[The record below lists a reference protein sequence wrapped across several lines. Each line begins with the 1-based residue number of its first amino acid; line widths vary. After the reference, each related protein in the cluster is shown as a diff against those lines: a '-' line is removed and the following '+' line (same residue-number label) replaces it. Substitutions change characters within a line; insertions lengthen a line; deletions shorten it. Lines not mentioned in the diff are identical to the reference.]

1 MDYTKFLYGK
11 NKEKNSFKLNLT
23 NNYIKES
30 IQTLKDIK
38 KANYILQNHHKFNYK
53 FELDEYFAY
62 FLKEKNGFISSFRQN
77 ILISKSNPDI
87 SEDTLTIYKEI
98 LSILNSNLDNLITNF
113 KMIKQNMYKKA
124 KYQEKFLEKKFN
136 FFADKE
142 TEDAVQIKSLKD
154 VPNKIKKFFVKNL
167 PFDIENVEEKIKKFV
182 VKNLPF
188 DIENVEDKIK
198 NKYKEASNVVEILM
212 DKEKQNF
219 EKTKKILFDL
229 SSLVTSV
236 QKKLHAQ
243 GEMTKNILFN
253 SFKSVENVEQ
263 GNKHLKQAKEYQKGR
278 GLIIGIVFIILGLF
292 LLIYDR

>member
-124 KYQEKFLEKKFN
+124 KYQEKFFEKKFN

-154 VPNKIKKFFVKNL
+154 VPN
-167 PFDIENVEEKIKKFV
+167 KIKKFV

-278 GLIIGIVFIILGLF
+278 GIIIGIVFIILGLF

>member
-124 KYQEKFLEKKFN
+124 KYQEKFFEKKFN

-142 TEDAVQIKSLKD
+142 TEDTVQIKSLKD
-154 VPNKIKKFFVKNL
+154 VPN
-167 PFDIENVEEKIKKFV
+167 KIKKFV

-229 SSLVTSV
+229 SSLVNSV

>member
-11 NKEKNSFKLNLT
+11 NKEKNSFKLNLI

-124 KYQEKFLEKKFN
+124 KHQEKFFEKKFN

-142 TEDAVQIKSLKD
+142 TEDTVQIKSLKD
-154 VPNKIKKFFVKNL
+154 VPN
-167 PFDIENVEEKIKKFV
+167 KIKKFV

>member
-11 NKEKNSFKLNLT
+11 NKEKNSFKLNLI

-124 KYQEKFLEKKFN
+124 KYQEKFFEKKFN

-142 TEDAVQIKSLKD
+142 TEDTVQIKSLKD
-154 VPNKIKKFFVKNL
+154 VPN
-167 PFDIENVEEKIKKFV
+167 KIKKFV

>member
-62 FLKEKNGFISSFRQN
+62 FLKEKNGFISSFRQY
-77 ILISKSNPDI
+77 ILLSKSNPDI

-124 KYQEKFLEKKFN
+124 KYQEKFFEKKIN
-136 FFADKE
+136 FFAEKE
-142 TEDAVQIKSLKD
+142 EGSASQIKSLKD
-154 VPNKIKKFFVKNL
+154 VPN
-167 PFDIENVEEKIKKFV
+167 KIKKFV

>member
-124 KYQEKFLEKKFN
+124 KYQEKFFEKKFN

-142 TEDAVQIKSLKD
+142 MEDTVQIKSLKD
-154 VPNKIKKFFVKNL
+154 VPNKIKKF
-167 PFDIENVEEKIKKFV
+167 V

-188 DIENVEDKIK
+188 DIGGVEDKIK

>member
-11 NKEKNSFKLNLT
+11 NKGKNAFKLNLT

-62 FLKEKNGFISSFRQN
+62 FLKEKNGFISSFRQH

-124 KYQEKFLEKKFN
+124 KYQEKFFEKKFN
-136 FFADKE
+136 FFAEKE
-142 TEDAVQIKSLKD
+142 KEDTSQIKSLKD
-154 VPNKIKKFFVKNL
+154 VPNKIKKFVIKNL
-167 PFDIENVEEKIKKFV
+167 PFDLENVEEKIK
-182 VKNLPF
+182 
-188 DIENVEDKIK
+188 D
-198 NKYKEASNVVEILM
+198 KYKEASNVVEILM

-229 SSLVTSV
+229 SDLVTSV

-278 GLIIGIVFIILGLF
+278 GLIIGIIFIILGLF

>member
-124 KYQEKFLEKKFN
+124 KYQEKFFEKKFN

-154 VPNKIKKFFVKNL
+154 VPN
-167 PFDIENVEEKIKKFV
+167 KIKKFV

-253 SFKSVENVEQ
+253 SFQSVNNVEK
-263 GNKHLKQAKEYQKGR
+263 GNKHLSEAKKYQKGR
-278 GLIIGIVFIILGLF
+278 GLTIGLIFIILGLF
-292 LLIYDR
+292 LIIYDR

>member
-11 NKEKNSFKLNLT
+11 NKEKNSFKLNIT

-62 FLKEKNGFISSFRQN
+62 FLKEKNSFISSFRQH
-77 ILISKSNPDI
+77 ILISKSNPEI
-87 SEDTLTIYKEI
+87 SEDTITIYKEI

-124 KYQEKFLEKKFN
+124 KYQEKYFEKKFN
-136 FFADKE
+136 YFAENGIGDDSKI
-142 TEDAVQIKSLKD
+142 DSLKD
-154 VPNKIKKFFVKNL
+154 IPN
-167 PFDIENVEEKIKKFV
+167 KIKKFV

-188 DIENVEDKIK
+188 DIENVEEKIK
-198 NKYKEASNVVEILM
+198 EKYKEASNVVEILM

-229 SSLVTSV
+229 SSLVTNV

>member
-124 KYQEKFLEKKFN
+124 KYQEKFFEKKFN

-154 VPNKIKKFFVKNL
+154 IPN
-167 PFDIENVEEKIKKFV
+167 KIKKFV

>member
-62 FLKEKNGFISSFRQN
+62 FLKEKNGFISSFRQH

-124 KYQEKFLEKKFN
+124 KYQEKFFEKKFN
-136 FFADKE
+136 FFAEKE
-142 TEDAVQIKSLKD
+142 DGGTSQIKSLKD
-154 VPNKIKKFFVKNL
+154 VPNKIKKF
-167 PFDIENVEEKIKKFV
+167 V

-188 DIENVEDKIK
+188 DFENVEDKIK
-198 NKYKEASNVVEILM
+198 SKYKEASNVVEILM

>member
-124 KYQEKFLEKKFN
+124 KYQEKFFEKKFN

-154 VPNKIKKFFVKNL
+154 VPNKIKKF
-167 PFDIENVEEKIKKFV
+167 V

-188 DIENVEDKIK
+188 DIGGVEDKIK

>member
-11 NKEKNSFKLNLT
+11 NKEKNSFKLNIT

-62 FLKEKNGFISSFRQN
+62 FLKEKNSFISSFRQH
-77 ILISKSNPDI
+77 ILISKSNPEI
-87 SEDTLTIYKEI
+87 SEDTITIYKEI

-124 KYQEKFLEKKFN
+124 KYQEKYFEKKFN
-136 FFADKE
+136 FFAENGIGDDSKI
-142 TEDAVQIKSLKD
+142 DSLKD
-154 VPNKIKKFFVKNL
+154 IPN
-167 PFDIENVEEKIKKFV
+167 KIKKFV

-188 DIENVEDKIK
+188 DIENVEEKIK
-198 NKYKEASNVVEILM
+198 EKYKEASNVVEILM

-229 SSLVTSV
+229 SSLVTNV

>member
-62 FLKEKNGFISSFRQN
+62 FLKEKNGFISSFRQH
-77 ILISKSNPDI
+77 IIISKSNPDI

-124 KYQEKFLEKKFN
+124 KYQEKFFEKKFN
-136 FFADKE
+136 FFAEKE
-142 TEDAVQIKSLKD
+142 DGGTSQIKSLKD
-154 VPNKIKKFFVKNL
+154 VPNKIKKF
-167 PFDIENVEEKIKKFV
+167 V

-188 DIENVEDKIK
+188 DFENVEDKIK
-198 NKYKEASNVVEILM
+198 SKYKEASNVVEILM

>member
-11 NKEKNSFKLNLT
+11 NKGKNAFKLNLT

-62 FLKEKNGFISSFRQN
+62 FLKEKNGFISSFRQY

-124 KYQEKFLEKKFN
+124 KYQEKFFEKKFN
-136 FFADKE
+136 FFAE
-142 TEDAVQIKSLKD
+142 REREDTSQIKSLKD
-154 VPNKIKKFFVKNL
+154 MPNKIKKFVIKNL
-167 PFDIENVEEKIKKFV
+167 PFDLENVEEKIK
-182 VKNLPF
+182 
-188 DIENVEDKIK
+188 D
-198 NKYKEASNVVEILM
+198 KYKEASNVVEILM

-229 SSLVTSV
+229 SDLVTSV

>member
-30 IQTLKDIK
+30 NQTLKDIK

-124 KYQEKFLEKKFN
+124 KYQEKFFEKKFN

-142 TEDAVQIKSLKD
+142 TEDTVQIKSLKD
-154 VPNKIKKFFVKNL
+154 VPN
-167 PFDIENVEEKIKKFV
+167 KIKKFV

-292 LLIYDR
+292 LLIYDK

>member
-124 KYQEKFLEKKFN
+124 KYQEKFFEKKFN

-154 VPNKIKKFFVKNL
+154 VPNKIKKF
-167 PFDIENVEEKIKKFV
+167 V

-198 NKYKEASNVVEILM
+198 NKYKEASNVIEILM

>member
-11 NKEKNSFKLNLT
+11 NKEKNSFKLNIT

-38 KANYILQNHHKFNYK
+38 KANYILRNHHKFNYK

-62 FLKEKNGFISSFRQN
+62 FLKEKNSFISSFRQH
-77 ILISKSNPDI
+77 ILISKSNPEI
-87 SEDTLTIYKEI
+87 SEDTITIYKEI

-124 KYQEKFLEKKFN
+124 KYQEKYFEKKFN
-136 FFADKE
+136 FLAENGIGDDSKI
-142 TEDAVQIKSLKD
+142 DSLKD
-154 VPNKIKKFFVKNL
+154 IPN
-167 PFDIENVEEKIKKFV
+167 KIKKFV

-188 DIENVEDKIK
+188 DIENVEEKIK
-198 NKYKEASNVVEILM
+198 EKYKEASNVVEILM

-229 SSLVTSV
+229 SSLVTNV
-236 QKKLHAQ
+236 QKKLHDQ

>member
-1 MDYTKFLYGK
+1 MDYTKFWYGK

-124 KYQEKFLEKKFN
+124 KYQEKFFEKKFN

-154 VPNKIKKFFVKNL
+154 VPN
-167 PFDIENVEEKIKKFV
+167 KIKKFV

>member
-11 NKEKNSFKLNLT
+11 NKEKNSFKLNIT

-62 FLKEKNGFISSFRQN
+62 FLKEKNSFISSFRQH
-77 ILISKSNPDI
+77 ILISKSNPEI
-87 SEDTLTIYKEI
+87 SEDTITIYKEI

-124 KYQEKFLEKKFN
+124 KYQEKFFEKKFN
-136 FFADKE
+136 FFAENGIGDDSKI
-142 TEDAVQIKSLKD
+142 DSLKD
-154 VPNKIKKFFVKNL
+154 IPN
-167 PFDIENVEEKIKKFV
+167 KIKKFV

-188 DIENVEDKIK
+188 DIENVEEKIK
-198 NKYKEASNVVEILM
+198 EKYKEASNVVEILM

-229 SSLVTSV
+229 SSLVTNV

-278 GLIIGIVFIILGLF
+278 GLIIGVVFIILGLF

>member
-11 NKEKNSFKLNLT
+11 NKEKNSFKLNIT

-62 FLKEKNGFISSFRQN
+62 FLKEKNSFISSFRQH
-77 ILISKSNPDI
+77 ILISKSNPEI
-87 SEDTLTIYKEI
+87 SEDTITIYKEI

-124 KYQEKFLEKKFN
+124 KYQEKYFEKKFN
-136 FFADKE
+136 FFAENGIGDDSKI
-142 TEDAVQIKSLKD
+142 DSLKD
-154 VPNKIKKFFVKNL
+154 VPN
-167 PFDIENVEEKIKKFV
+167 KIKKFV

-188 DIENVEDKIK
+188 DIENVEEKIK
-198 NKYKEASNVVEILM
+198 EKYKEASNVVEILM

-229 SSLVTSV
+229 SSLVTNV

>member
-11 NKEKNSFKLNLT
+11 NREKNTFKLNIT

-38 KANYILQNHHKFNYK
+38 KANYILQNHHKFNNK
-53 FELDEYFAY
+53 IELDEYFAY
-62 FLKEKNGFISSFRQN
+62 FLKEKNNFIGSFRQY
-77 ILISKSNPDI
+77 IIESKSNPEI
-87 SEDTLTIYKEI
+87 SEDAITIYKEI

-113 KMIKQNMYKKA
+113 KMIKQNLYKKA
-124 KYQEKFLEKKFN
+124 KREEQYYEKKFS
-136 FFADKE
+136 FFAENDIGIGDKTKIE
-142 TEDAVQIKSLKD
+142 SLKE

-167 PFDIENVEEKIKKFV
+167 PFDIENVEEKIK
-182 VKNLPF
+182 
-188 DIENVEDKIK
+188 
-198 NKYKEASNVVEILM
+198 NKYKEAGNVIEMLI
-212 DKEKQNF
+212 DKEKQDY

-236 QKKLHAQ
+236 QKKLYAQ

-263 GNKHLKQAKEYQKGR
+263 GNKHLRQAKEYQRGR
-278 GLIIGIVFIILGLF
+278 GLTVGLIFIMLGL
-292 LLIYDR
+292 LLLLYDR

>member
-11 NKEKNSFKLNLT
+11 NKGKNAFKLNLT

-62 FLKEKNGFISSFRQN
+62 FLKEKNGFISSFRQY

-124 KYQEKFLEKKFN
+124 KYQEKFFEKKFN
-136 FFADKE
+136 FFAE
-142 TEDAVQIKSLKD
+142 REREDTSQIKSLKD
-154 VPNKIKKFFVKNL
+154 VPNKIKKFVIKNL
-167 PFDIENVEEKIKKFV
+167 PFDLENVEEKIK
-182 VKNLPF
+182 
-188 DIENVEDKIK
+188 D
-198 NKYKEASNVVEILM
+198 KYKEASNVVEILM

-229 SSLVTSV
+229 SDLVTSV

-278 GLIIGIVFIILGLF
+278 GLIIGIIFIILGLF

>member
-11 NKEKNSFKLNLT
+11 NKEKNSFKLNIT

-62 FLKEKNGFISSFRQN
+62 FLKEKNSFISSFRQH
-77 ILISKSNPDI
+77 ILISKSNPEI
-87 SEDTLTIYKEI
+87 SEDTITIYKEI

-124 KYQEKFLEKKFN
+124 KYQEKYFEKKFN
-136 FFADKE
+136 FFAENGVGDDSKI
-142 TEDAVQIKSLKD
+142 DSLKD
-154 VPNKIKKFFVKNL
+154 IPN
-167 PFDIENVEEKIKKFV
+167 KIKKFV

>member
-124 KYQEKFLEKKFN
+124 KYQEKFFEKKFN

-154 VPNKIKKFFVKNL
+154 VPNKIKKF
-167 PFDIENVEEKIKKFV
+167 V

-198 NKYKEASNVVEILM
+198 NKYKEESNVVEILM

>member
-11 NKEKNSFKLNLT
+11 NKGKNAFKLNLT

-62 FLKEKNGFISSFRQN
+62 FLKEKNGFISSFRQY
-77 ILISKSNPDI
+77 ILISKSNPEI

-124 KYQEKFLEKKFN
+124 KYQEKFFERKFN
-136 FFADKE
+136 FFAE
-142 TEDAVQIKSLKD
+142 REREDTSQIKSLKD
-154 VPNKIKKFFVKNL
+154 VPNKIKKFVIKNL
-167 PFDIENVEEKIKKFV
+167 PFDLENVEEKIK
-182 VKNLPF
+182 
-188 DIENVEDKIK
+188 D
-198 NKYKEASNVVEILM
+198 KYKEASNVVEILM

-229 SSLVTSV
+229 SDLVTSV

>member
-11 NKEKNSFKLNLT
+11 NKEKNSFKLNIT

-62 FLKEKNGFISSFRQN
+62 FLKEKNSFISSFRQH
-77 ILISKSNPDI
+77 ILISKSNPEI
-87 SEDTLTIYKEI
+87 SEDTITIYKEI

-124 KYQEKFLEKKFN
+124 KYQEKYFEKKFN
-136 FFADKE
+136 FFAENGIGDDSKI
-142 TEDAVQIKSLKD
+142 DSLKD
-154 VPNKIKKFFVKNL
+154 IPN
-167 PFDIENVEEKIKKFV
+167 KIKKFV

-188 DIENVEDKIK
+188 DIENVEEKIK
-198 NKYKEASNVVEILM
+198 EKYKEASNVVEILM

-229 SSLVTSV
+229 SSLVTNV
-236 QKKLHAQ
+236 QKKLNAQ

>member
-11 NKEKNSFKLNLT
+11 NKEKNSFKLNIT

-62 FLKEKNGFISSFRQN
+62 FLKEKNSFISSFRQH
-77 ILISKSNPDI
+77 ILISKSNPEI
-87 SEDTLTIYKEI
+87 SEDTITIYKEI

-124 KYQEKFLEKKFN
+124 KYQEKFFEKKFN
-136 FFADKE
+136 FFAENGIGDDSKI
-142 TEDAVQIKSLKD
+142 DSLKD
-154 VPNKIKKFFVKNL
+154 IPN
-167 PFDIENVEEKIKKFV
+167 KIKKFV

-188 DIENVEDKIK
+188 DIENVEEKIK
-198 NKYKEASNVVEILM
+198 EKYKEASNVVEILM

-229 SSLVTSV
+229 SSLVTNV

>member
-11 NKEKNSFKLNLT
+11 NKGKNAFKLNLT

-62 FLKEKNGFISSFRQN
+62 FLKEKNGFISSFRQH

-124 KYQEKFLEKKFN
+124 KYQEKFFERKFN
-136 FFADKE
+136 FFAE
-142 TEDAVQIKSLKD
+142 REREDTSQIKSLKD
-154 VPNKIKKFFVKNL
+154 VPNKIKKFVIKNL
-167 PFDIENVEEKIKKFV
+167 PFDLENVEEKIK
-182 VKNLPF
+182 
-188 DIENVEDKIK
+188 D
-198 NKYKEASNVVEILM
+198 KYKEASNVVEILM

-229 SSLVTSV
+229 SDLVTSV

-278 GLIIGIVFIILGLF
+278 GLIIGIIFIILGLF